1 MEGQDARQEVLE
13 KPTGDDKMT
22 VIINLKQEKK
32 GNLVTCIECG
42 TAGPEKFFGHV
53 GHDAW
58 KCVRCL
64 FQKNNRANKEGV

>member
-1 MEGQDARQEVLE
+1 
-13 KPTGDDKMT
+13 MT

-64 FQKNNRANKEGV
+64 FRKNNRANKEGV